1 LKASYSYLKAS
12 IGSSFE
18 ALYAGTIP
26 DTTPTNILMKIE
38 NNDSL
43 RGKVDGKT

>member
-1 LKASYSYLKAS
+1 LRAFYSYLKAS

-18 ALYAGTIP
+18 ALYAGIIP
-26 DTTPTNILMKIE
+26 DSIPTNILMKIE
-38 NNDSL
+38 NNESP